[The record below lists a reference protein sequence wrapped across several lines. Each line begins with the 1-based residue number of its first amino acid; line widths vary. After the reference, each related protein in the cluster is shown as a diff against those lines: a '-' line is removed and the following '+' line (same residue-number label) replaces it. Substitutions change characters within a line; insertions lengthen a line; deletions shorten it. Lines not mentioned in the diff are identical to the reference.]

1 MEHVVIAFFCNPSY
15 SIALSNLIWRGNMV
29 KKDAYIFTPGP
40 VLALWKIEFLCILE
54 KPLTTIKQITVID
67 GMGDLLK
74 RNPNLEALETKIDE
88 LSSLH
93 NTLLVT
99 TNSDKILTT
108 RVGYVIS
115 ESTLFQTKVTKLRIS
130 SCFASK
136 LDSAKNEQND
146 IIIRR
151 DGNEFTMP
159 SI

>member
-1 MEHVVIAFFCNPSY
+1 
-15 SIALSNLIWRGNMV
+15 
-29 KKDAYIFTPGP
+29 
-40 VLALWKIEFLCILE
+40 
-54 KPLTTIKQITVID
+54 
-67 GMGDLLK
+67 MGDLLK

-130 SCFASK
+130 SYFASK

>member
-1 MEHVVIAFFCNPSY
+1 MC
-15 SIALSNLIWRGNMV
+15 
-29 KKDAYIFTPGP
+29 T
-40 VLALWKIEFLCILE
+40 LE
-54 KPLTTIKQITVID
+54 KPLTAIKQITVID

-115 ESTLFQTKVTKLRIS
+115 ESTLFGTKVTQFRIS
-130 SCFASK
+130 SYLHQTGFIEGFC
-136 LDSAKNEQND
+136 
-146 IIIRR
+146 
-151 DGNEFTMP
+151 
-159 SI
+159 

>member
-1 MEHVVIAFFCNPSY
+1 MLIFFNTVFIQSK
-15 SIALSNLIWRGNMV
+15 A
-29 KKDAYIFTPGP
+29 IFQ
-40 VLALWKIEFLCILE
+40 LLCTLE
-54 KPLTTIKQITVID
+54 KPLTAVKQITVID

-115 ESTLFQTKVTKLRIS
+115 ESTLFGTKVTKFRIS
-130 SCFASK
+130 TYLHQKGFMKGFCSK
-136 LDSAKNEQND
+136 FNFS
-146 IIIRR
+146 
-151 DGNEFTMP
+151 
-159 SI
+159 

>member
-1 MEHVVIAFFCNPSY
+1 MARQYGQERCLQFYPTTC
-15 SIALSNLIWRGNMV
+15 
-29 KKDAYIFTPGP
+29 P
-40 VLALWKIEFLCILE
+40 VEFLCILQ
-54 KPLTTIKQITVID
+54 KPLTTVKQITVID

-115 ESTLFQTKVTKLRIS
+115 ESTLFQTKVTELRILS
-130 SCFASK
+130 YLYRRVCFK
-136 LDSAKNEQND
+136 
-146 IIIRR
+146 IR
-151 DGNEFTMP
+151 F
-159 SI
+159 S